1 MPYSAITRKAFSV
14 TDGTNTDIL
23 YTDTETE
30 KILENTALNKM
41 FPLNFP
47 AQTSGNPAK
56 EEEEEV
62 GERQQQAEGV
72 GETE

>member
-1 MPYSAITRKAFSV
+1 M
-14 TDGTNTDIL
+14 GTKKKKDIIHRHRNR
-23 YTDTETE
+23 
-30 KILENTALNKM
+30 KILKHTALNKM
-41 FPLNFP
+41 FSLNFP

>member
-1 MPYSAITRKAFSV
+1 M
-14 TDGTNTDIL
+14 
-23 YTDTETE
+23 
-30 KILENTALNKM
+30 ENTALNKM

-47 AQTSGNPAK
+47 AQSSGNPAK